1 MQSGENLYC
10 YVNNSPADLV
20 DASGLAS
27 DDAATAKELQD
38 RFEKARNVEAEIE
51 VAVAGANAIF
61 AKCKIK
67 IKLVKYKDLTNDPN
81 AASVVSAINDI
92 KDKNQRI
99 AFLALLAKKMA
110 QTIRGRRDFGY
121 PNAKLAAMCDD
132 ECAELRSGLQKLGII
147 KEDPV
152 DGKDMKSSFTW
163 GKLTSMRSN
172 NAGRR
177 ILIGAACFL
186 LMLLPAFADAIGVLG
201 TSQAKC
207 YTRSISNSR
216 VYGINGV
223 KAPTRAI
230 RCVVCDRVG
239 VMRRRTACN
248 SQAVLHQPCGHRLN
262 VELRADG
269 HPRTALGDAI
279 SEHWRN

>member
-1 MQSGENLYC
+1 M
-10 YVNNSPADLV
+10 
-20 DASGLAS
+20 
-27 DDAATAKELQD
+27 AK
-38 RFEKARNVEAEIE
+38 N
-51 VAVAGANAIF
+51 
-61 AKCKIK
+61 
-67 IKLVKYKDLTNDPN
+67 
-81 AASVVSAINDI
+81 
-92 KDKNQRI
+92 
-99 AFLALLAKKMA
+99 
-110 QTIRGRRDFGY
+110 
-121 PNAKLAAMCDD
+121 
-132 ECAELRSGLQKLGII
+132 
-147 KEDPV
+147 
-152 DGKDMKSSFTW
+152 MKSSFTW

-216 VYGINGV
+216 VYGTNGV

-239 VMRRRTACN
+239 AMRRRTACN
-248 SQAVLHQPCGHRLN
+248 SQAVFASTMRSS
-262 VELRADG
+262 VERGPSADG

-279 SEHWRN
+279 SEALAELKRLKTIGVEIAWKGLPAGVGGPVDVGVGLKQEGQRKGMGREGATEKLMKEPYQAVPVRRRSVQIRVSARCLQGVGGSHVSNVSNETGTKRARRFMEFKY

>member
-1 MQSGENLYC
+1 MYSSTLGTFISRDPLQSGENLYC

-67 IKLVKYKDLTNDPN
+67 IKLVKYEDLTNDPN

-110 QTIRGRRDFGY
+110 QSYGADVRDFGY

-132 ECAELRSGLQKLGII
+132 ECAELRSGLKKLGII

-152 DGKDMKSSFTW
+152 DGKEYEI
-163 GKLTSMRSN
+163 KLYV
-172 NAGRR
+172 GQ
-177 ILIGAACFL
+177 IDFH
-186 LMLLPAFADAIGVLG
+186 AI
-201 TSQAKC
+201 K
-207 YTRSISNSR
+207 
-216 VYGINGV
+216 
-223 KAPTRAI
+223 
-230 RCVVCDRVG
+230 
-239 VMRRRTACN
+239 
-248 SQAVLHQPCGHRLN
+248 
-262 VELRADG
+262 
-269 HPRTALGDAI
+269 
-279 SEHWRN
+279 